1 MDVWKKPSNVVVLV
15 VLLVMIGFA
24 WWVSQR
30 GEDEMLDGDM
40 GEPAGTTVAA
50 DVVVPMEE
58 GEEAVYIQIDD
69 RLNVRTLTVEKR
81 DNGTWA
87 VFYPEELLA
96 DSFGAQYAASTVERL
111 FISRTL
117 SDAEQVNIAGF
128 GVQEPAYV
136 VVVRTNMGKE
146 VQFSVGER
154 LFDGQN
160 YYVLVVGDPNVKI
173 VSSAALDELLGLLDV
188 PPIIFPTLESTPDSG
203 G

>member
-1 MDVWKKPSNVVVLV
+1 MDAWKKPSNVVVLV
-15 VLLVMIGFA
+15 LLLAAVGFA

-30 GEDEMLDGDM
+30 GDEET
-40 GEPAGTTVAA
+40 GEGEATETVGSIAEP
-50 DVVVPMEE
+50 DVLVPMEE
-58 GEEAVYIQIDD
+58 GEEVIYIQIDD

-81 DNGTWA
+81 DDGTWS
-87 VFYPEELLA
+87 VFYPEELPA
-96 DSFGAQYAASTVERL
+96 DSFGAQFAASTVERL

-117 SDAEQVNIAGF
+117 SDAEQVNIVGF

-136 VVVRTNMGKE
+136 VVVRTSTGSE
-146 VQFSVGER
+146 VRFSIGER

-160 YYVLVVGDPNVKI
+160 YYVLVEDDPNVKI
-173 VSSAALDELLGLLDV
+173 VSSSALDELLGLLDV